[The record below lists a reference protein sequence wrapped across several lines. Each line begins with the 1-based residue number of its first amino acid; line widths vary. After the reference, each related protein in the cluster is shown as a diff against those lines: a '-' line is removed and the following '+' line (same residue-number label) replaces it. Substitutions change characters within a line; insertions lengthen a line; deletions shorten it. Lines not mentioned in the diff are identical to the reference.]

1 MTKASD
7 KKKPDSRAIGDTS
20 LLPRNPSTG
29 EPLPPTEQ
37 PGYYPGYSTLSQR
50 AYWDQA
56 TRDLVVNRVE
66 CTPRIRHFTEEQARF
81 WRTVL
86 DHILPQTDRVPER
99 RIPLVER
106 LDERLFQN
114 RGAGYRFANMPHD
127 REAYRLAEIAINE
140 ESQALFKGNFIDLPH
155 LRQELVLKAI
165 HDGKPQAAKLIWK
178 QMSLGRFWQLL
189 MQDAIEAYY
198 SHPWAWDEIGFGG
211 PAYPRAYTRLERGEP
226 EPWEVE
232 EQRYE
237 WVAPRY
243 SISDTTES
251 THHLLTE
258 SSQNE
263 FIPDESQ

>member
-1 MTKASD
+1 MSKGTD
-7 KKKPDSRAIGDTS
+7 KEKQRFLANLDSS
-20 LLPRNPSTG
+20 LLPRNPSG
-29 EPLPPTEQ
+29 EPLAPSEQ
-37 PGYYPGYSTLSQR
+37 PGYYPGYSTLSQK

-66 CTPRIRHFTEEQARF
+66 HTPSIRYFNAEQALF

-86 DHILPQTDRVPER
+86 DHILPQADRLPER

-106 LDERLFQN
+106 IDQRLFQN
-114 RGAGYRFANMPHD
+114 RGVGYRYANMPQD
-127 REAYRLAEIAINE
+127 REAYRLAEIAMNE
-140 ESQALFKGNFIDLPH
+140 ESQSRYNGNFVDLPY
-155 LRQELVLKAI
+155 LQQEAVLKAI
-165 HDGKPQAAKLIWK
+165 HDGKPKAAKPIWK
-178 QMSLGRFWQLL
+178 QMSIGRFWLLL

-237 WVAPRY
+237 WVAPLY
-243 SISDTTES
+243 SVSDTTES
-251 THHLLTE
+251 TEHLHTE

-263 FIPDESQ
+263 FIPDESL